1 MSDLSPTR
9 PRLLLTDPLQIG
21 IERYFEISLFA
32 MVVTGFLALAG
43 TGKLDPISLLFVLMG
58 LGLRAYQFAV
68 GRSWVLS
75 EKTTSR
81 LTVAYVAFYP
91 IDFFIFSGRDFV
103 SATVRLVL
111 FVVVVKLFS
120 VQRERDHVYLAIIA
134 FLMVL
139 SAAVLTVDSFFLAA
153 FCVFLLLTVSTFI
166 SMEMRRSLTAIRL
179 RAEQAAD
186 SDLSNET
193 FLGTISGIPAE
204 APRRLVKSL
213 SGTSVLLVMG
223 TVLGA
228 TLIFFVLPRLS
239 TGYLTNLSQRNTFVS
254 GFSDEV
260 KLGAIGKIQQSDS
273 VVMHVK
279 FAQNSNIPADLK
291 WKGVTLSHFDGK
303 RWYNNPREARTIV
316 EHVSLGSK
324 FFLAGGEISRR
335 ISGTERVNPRQNYQ
349 PFLVYHVIMQPIGT
363 NAFFLIPRPIS
374 LGSDARD
381 FTIDGAGTI
390 GLNDP
395 TRQITYYDGY
405 SLIAEPSLELRESS
419 VHEFPSLI
427 AESYTQLPEK
437 IDPRIPQ
444 LAREVTRNASS
455 VYEKAAA
462 VERYLSGGGHYGYTL
477 ELLGPAD
484 QRGDPL
490 AHFLFE
496 SKRGHCEYFASAM
509 AIMLR
514 TQGIPTRIANGFRGG
529 ELNDISG
536 SYIVRARDAHSWVEA
551 FVPGF
556 GWASFDPTPPGNST
570 PNTGWS
576 RILLYIDA
584 MREFWSE
591 WVINYDHAH
600 QNTLGEATVS
610 RTREMFDHARIW
622 MKEKYRALLD
632 DLRRTQRMAARNP
645 QKFGLTGAVL
655 LLVVII
661 ALSAKKVVRYLRNLR
676 ISRNPAKSPSHAA
689 SLWYQRMTRLLSRR
703 GLPKLP
709 SQTPEEFLL
718 TIDENEIRSS
728 VAAFTQHYERAR
740 FGGSSEDAEKLPGLY
755 QEVEEQ
761 VKR

>member
-1 MSDLSPTR
+1 MSDPTPTR
-9 PRLLLTDPLQIG
+9 PRLLPTDPLQAG

-58 LGLRAYQFAV
+58 LGLRAYQFAA
-68 GRSWVLS
+68 GRSLMLS

-81 LTVAYVAFYP
+81 LTIAYVAFYP

-134 FLMVL
+134 FLMIL

-153 FCVFLLLTVSTFI
+153 FCVFLLLAVSTFI

-179 RAEQAAD
+179 RAEQATD
-186 SDLSNET
+186 SNLANET

-204 APRRLVKSL
+204 APRRMAKSL

-260 KLGAIGKIQQSDS
+260 RLGAIGRIQQSDS

-279 FAQNSNIPADLK
+279 FVQNSNVPADLK

-303 RWYNNPREARTIV
+303 RWYNNRGEMKSSV
-316 EHVSLGSK
+316 LHVPGGHLQFAIGGFSRFIYGSTK
-324 FFLAGGEISRR
+324 PQIYHGQL
-335 ISGTERVNPRQNYQ
+335 N
-349 PFLVYHVIMQPIGT
+349 YHVVMQPIGT
-363 NAFFLIPRPIS
+363 NAFFLAPRPVY
-374 LGSDARD
+374 LQTDARD
-381 FTIDGAGTI
+381 FTIDGAGTV

-395 TRQITYYDGY
+395 TRQITYYEAE
-405 SLIAEPSLELRESS
+405 SLMVEPSLEQHRSGSLD
-419 VHEFPSLI
+419 FPQEI
-427 AESYTQLPEK
+427 AATYTQLPEK

-444 LAREVTRNASS
+444 LAGEITRNANS
-455 VYEKAAA
+455 VYEKAVA
-462 VERYLSGGGHYGYTL
+462 VERYLSGSGQYGYTL

-496 SKRGHCEYFASAM
+496 TKRGHCEYFASAM

-610 RTREMFDHARIW
+610 RTREMFDHSRTWI
-622 MKEKYRALLD
+622 KEKYRALLD

-645 QKFGLTGAVL
+645 QKFTLTGGVL
-655 LLVVII
+655 LLLAII

-689 SLWYQRMTRLLSRR
+689 SLWYQRMTRLLGRR
-703 GLPKLP
+703 GMAKLP
-709 SQTPEEFLL
+709 SQTPEEFLR

-728 VAAFTQHYERAR
+728 VATFTRHYERAR
-740 FGGSSEDAEKLPGLY
+740 FGGSSEDAEKLAQLY